1 MSSSITDLAPFEPS
15 ELVPAEVV
23 ENATVQTLNERAI
36 ALMAEAHGLKITD
49 DESDIIGSDIVIR
62 AKVLRKDFDKER
74 TVATTPFEKTK
85 KAIIA
90 WFQAHD
96 APLEK
101 VEREIG
107 QQHLAFVRAKQE
119 AARKEQERLEK
130 QAARRNAAAAE
141 KAIAKGVEPPAP
153 IIPMPTV
160 QAPPKTVQTAAGKL
174 TTTVTWKYEVVDL
187 AALPDE
193 YKVPDTVKLGKV
205 VRAGVREIP
214 GVRIFSVETLG
225 GRS

>member
-1 MSSSITDLAPFEPS
+1 MATAITDIEIFEPG

-23 ENATVQTLNERAI
+23 ESPTVQSLNERAI
-36 ALMAEAHGLKITD
+36 ALLAEAHGLKITD
-49 DESDIIGSDIVIR
+49 DDSDLVGADVILR
-62 AKVLRKDFDKER
+62 AKSLRKELGKARSD
-74 TVATTPFEKTK
+74 ATTPFERTK

-101 VEREIG
+101 VEREVG
-107 QQHLAFVRAKQE
+107 QQHISYQRRKDE
-119 AARKEQERLEK
+119 AARKEQERLRLLAEK
-130 QAARRNAAAAE
+130 RQAKAAAKAE
-141 KAIAKGVEPPAP
+141 AKGEEPPAP

-160 QAPPKTVQTAAGKL
+160 QAPAKTVKTAAGSL
-174 TTTVTWKYEVVDL
+174 TTKVEWKFEVIDF

-193 YKVPDTVKLGKV
+193 YKVPDAVKLGKV

-214 GVRIFSVETLG
+214 GVSIFSVETLG